1 MTRKQ
6 KFLLSLLSLILVLTV
21 LTGSVW
27 CGKNYCLVDFHLYP
41 RQAEA
46 LDLRGQDL
54 TVEHVK
60 KLQKKLPQCRI
71 LWDVPFQGG
80 TLPSDTTQLTITALS
95 EVDIV
100 QLDYLNDLQTIE
112 ADGCRDYP
120 ALLALERRRPD
131 LTVSYRV
138 HIGDDAFDRDASTI
152 WISCVTPEA
161 SAALDC
167 FRNLE
172 AVTCTGGEEAA
183 LMTLQS
189 LCREKNIFFSVQICG
204 RKLTEGE
211 TALELKSITEGELP
225 LLSCLPDLT
234 QLHLI
239 LPQTSPESVVK
250 LAQLNPQITITWE
263 QEVFGKRNLST
274 DTELDLDGSTLGDL
288 SQIGEAL
295 AWFPNTETIFL
306 GRTNFDNE
314 VLAQWREDHRQEY
327 KLVWTVT
334 CGEKLS
340 IRTDAT
346 SFMPVKHNVYYF
358 NDEEAY
364 NLRYCEDMVCID
376 IGHMSIHNIDFVEYM
391 PDLTYLVLAHTQLQY
406 IEPIRSCK
414 NLKFLELDWSPIKDL
429 SPLVDCTAL
438 EDLNLG
444 NTFADFTPI
453 KSMTWLKNLW
463 VIHCSN
469 GIAYSLSQAF
479 PDTKVQGAGDA
490 TVASGWRDLP
500 NYYAMR
506 DALGM
511 YYMSW

>member
-6 KFLLSLLSLILVLTV
+6 KFLLSLLSLILGLTI
-21 LTGSVW
+21 LTGLVW

-41 RQAEA
+41 RQAEM
-46 LDLRGQDL
+46 LDLRGQDV
-54 TVEHVK
+54 TAEHVE
-60 KLQKKLPQCRI
+60 KLQKKLPQSRI
-71 LWDVPFQGG
+71 LWDVPFQDG

-95 EVDIV
+95 EEDIV
-100 QLDYLNDLQTIE
+100 QLDYLSDLQTVE
-112 ADGCRDYP
+112 ADSCRDYP
-120 ALLALERRRPD
+120 ALLALEQHRPE

-138 HIGDDAFDRDASTI
+138 HIGDDAFDRDAKTI
-152 WISCVTPEA
+152 RISCVTAEA

-167 FRNLE
+167 FRNLKQ
-172 AVTCTGGEEAA
+172 VTCIGGEEAA

-189 LCREKNIFFSVQICG
+189 LCREKNISFSVQICG
-204 RKLTEGE
+204 RELTEDE
-211 TALELKSITEGELP
+211 AALELEGITEAELP
-225 LLSCLPDLT
+225 LLSCLPNLT
-234 QLHLI
+234 KLHLI
-239 LPQTSPESVVK
+239 LPQASPESVRN
-250 LAQLNPQITITWE
+250 LAQLNPQTNITWE
-263 QEVFGKRNLST
+263 QEVFGKGNLST
-274 DTELDLDGSTLGDL
+274 DRSLDLDGSTLTDL
-288 SQIGEAL
+288 SQIEEAL
-295 AWFPNTETIFL
+295 AWFPNAETVFL
-306 GRTNFDNE
+306 GLTDFENE
-314 VLAQWREDHRQEY
+314 VLAQWREDHRSEY

-334 CGEKLS
+334 CGKNLTV
-340 IRTDAT
+340 RTDAT
-346 SFMPVKHNVYYF
+346 SFMPLQHNIYYF

-391 PDLTYLVLAHTQLQY
+391 PNLTYLVLAHTQLQY

-414 NLKFLELDWSPIKDL
+414 KLKFLELDWSPIKDL

-469 GIAYSLSQAF
+469 GTAYSLSQAL

-490 TVASGWRDLP
+490 TVASGWRELP